1 LVKELKMI
9 AIASPNTFL
18 KAENIP
24 SITADEAYHLM
35 KTALARFL
43 ELVEDL
49 DPEDWD
55 KPTLCTEWSVR
66 DILAHQAGGYASGTG
81 YREMIRQGSR
91 RPKPG
96 QLIEDTINAFQLQ
109 ERAGKSPAELI
120 AELRQVGPI
129 AARKWAYDF
138 RLAKLI
144 SIPHPIAG
152 KLSFRYLMWVIHSR
166 DTWMHRLDI
175 CRATG
180 REFEQTHEHDSRIVE
195 LVVKDVSDILARK
208 FDGPALV
215 LDLAGFAGGT
225 WKIGKGEPAATIRM
239 DVLEFNIFASGRYA
253 YEVARPLMTITGD
266 VPAAE
271 EALKNILVL
280 Y

>member
-1 LVKELKMI
+1 MI
-9 AIASPNTFL
+9 AISSPTTFL

-24 SITADEAYHLM
+24 SITADEAYRLM
-35 KTALARFL
+35 EVSLTRFL

-49 DPEDWD
+49 DPEDWH

-81 YREMIRQGSR
+81 YKEMLRQGSK

-96 QLIEDTINAFQLQ
+96 QLIEDAINAIQLQ
-109 ERAGKSPAELI
+109 ERADKSPAELI

-144 SIPHPIAG
+144 TIPHPIAG
-152 KLSFRYLMWVIHSR
+152 KLSFRYLMWIVHSR

-180 REFEQTHEHDSRIVE
+180 REFEQTHEHDGRIAE
-195 LVVKDVSDILARK
+195 LVVRDVADILTRK

-215 LDLAGFAGGT
+215 LEFTGIAGGT
-225 WKIGKGEPAATIRM
+225 WKIGKGEPSATIRM
-239 DVLEFNIFASGRYA
+239 DMLEFNIFASGRYT
-253 YEVARPLMTITGD
+253 YEEARPLMTITGN
-266 VPAAE
+266 VSAAE
-271 EALKNILVL
+271 EAMKNILVL